1 MIITEF
7 YNGQGLGNQLWCY
20 FVTKTIAKLN
30 NYKFGIMS
38 PHKFKGKEFMQLDF
52 GESVIGGFGPEGGPP
67 NILPNSITNYYKEK
81 TEHHPISRLDISGQ
95 DLNLLNLLDNTKIDG
110 TMQSYLYIKEHRKEI
125 IESIKIQE
133 NKKVTIEDNSNSC
146 FIHVRGGDFKGSSAI
161 LYEDYYKNAMQYFID
176 VNKNMKFYFVTDDFH
191 FCRSILKNVEPTGS
205 CLLQEQDINKANH
218 HLGGPIWM
226 DYSILNNAEN
236 IIMSASSFGW
246 WPVWTNKNAKNIIAP
261 KYWAAFKQS
270 DGYWSCKDSIVENW
284 NYMDK
289 DGKMFKYN

>member
-38 PHKFKGKEFMQLDF
+38 PNKFKGKEFMQLDF

-67 NILPNSITNYYKEK
+67 NILPNSINNYYKEK

-125 IESIKIQE
+125 IESIKIEE
-133 NKKVTIEDNSNSC
+133 NKRVTIEDNSNSC

-161 LYEDYYKNAMQYFID
+161 LYEDYYKNAMQYFTD

-218 HLGGPIWM
+218 HFGGPIWM

-289 DGKMFKYN
+289 DGKIFKYN